1 MSKYLKNDLP
11 ASIVVFFVALPLCLG
26 IALASGAPLFSGV
39 IAGIVG
45 GVVVGALSGSQIGV
59 SGPAAGLAAIVL
71 TAIGAL
77 GGFENFLLAVVLG
90 GVIQLIF
97 GILKAG
103 IIEER
108 QPDIIVLGKRKSAPF
123 QLIGDN
129 ITQYVFNTYKGAIMI
144 ATDKNTLEPN
154 KEIFLGLLNNLEPLV
169 NLKFAEDLMAH
180 TKSSLKSFKIV
191 KKLGASEEIANPAN
205 IKTVEYVFEHNDSSI
220 KNLSNYLTKSN
231 INLLYLNRMKKQVD
245 KVMVSDIKSLVN
257 NLNVTL
263 LVTAE

>member
-1 MSKYLKNDLP
+1 MKKYK
-11 ASIVVFFVALPLCLG
+11 I
-26 IALASGAPLFSGV
+26 
-39 IAGIVG
+39 
-45 GVVVGALSGSQIGV
+45 
-59 SGPAAGLAAIVL
+59 IVL
-71 TAIGAL
+71 SNLDGSTQNLLKSAVSLAKMINGEIEMFSVTKPTEIIDRENQLSAIRTINNQHTSTGKKMKNL
-77 GGFENFLLAVVLG
+77 ITPIIKDYGINIKYMFEFGNVKNEIKNF
-90 GVIQLIF
+90 
-97 GILKAG
+97 
-103 IIEER
+103 IEER
-108 QPDIIVLGKRKSAPF
+108 QPDIIVLGKRKSALV

-144 ATDKNTLEPN
+144 APDKNILEPN

-191 KKLGASEEIANPAN
+191 RKLGASEEIAKPVNTTN
-205 IKTVEYVFEHNDSSI
+205 KTVEYVFEHSDSSI